1 MVNGEWLMMMLLVVV
16 VSAVCCLSVLACRLS
31 DYHPNLT
38 SPTKRI
44 RPLCTARCGTYDS
57 RGTVILTKMK
67 YHPHHV
73 HTRPSCVTVNVFMF
87 VVL

>member
-1 MVNGEWLMMMLLVVV
+1 MVNDEWLMMMLLVVV

-31 DYHPNLT
+31 SNLT